1 MFTMASSPTLL
12 SVLGSLNFD
21 VKSGVE
27 LCGGDLEFYAE
38 LIRELYD
45 DVLPLGSDVLTATDL
60 QKQRDYAHKLKGTF
74 STLGAVKASAAAF
87 ELEHAL
93 REGRPSSLLAG
104 ELLQE
109 IDRIRAGL
117 SVVFR

>member
-1 MFTMASSPTLL
+1 MADTPTLL
-12 SVLGSLNFD
+12 SALSSLDFD
-21 VKSGVE
+21 VESGIE
-27 LCGGDLEFYAE
+27 LCGGDPEFYAE

-60 QKQRDYAHKLKGTF
+60 QRQRDYAHKLKGTF

-93 REGRPSSLLAG
+93 RQGQPSSLLAG
-104 ELLQE
+104 KLLQD
-109 IDRIRAGL
+109 IDRIHAGL